1 METEL
6 REYLNIG
13 IDYMT
18 AGNYEKAAEE
28 FKKILEKDSECT
40 EAYIHLGNAYVNQEN
55 YQEGLKA
62 FKTALMF
69 EPENGLVLYSIAG
82 TYLLSDN
89 FAEALKYYNRAETA
103 GYRTIEMYQTMS
115 VIFIESEDYPQA
127 IRAISKAIELKPLR
141 GDLYVRKAELQIEAG
156 MQDEALETL
165 EEFKELIPDA
175 ANTYML
181 GVQIYCLRK
190 EYRKALEIAEEGL
203 ARFPEDPAMQLLKCK
218 ALVEGE
224 AYEEARDYLLEVRKN
239 ELNREQLRTAV
250 MYQATSYARLEQG
263 KEIVQVLEEY
273 LKENEDQEMAY
284 FLLNTYLLLKDYDG
298 IIKTA
303 DKLIAMP
310 AEDRVLAAALYY
322 RAHALQQRDGMAA
335 AEAEFKRLTR
345 ELRTISVRVPN
356 GREIYIYRLL
366 LHTELKEYEKAL
378 NLTEYLKNAYP
389 EMTDGY
395 LYSYFV
401 YKRMGNREKA
411 LEARDAA
418 LQIDPD
424 LKLEPL
430 DA

>member
-6 REYLNIG
+6 REHLKMG
-13 IDYMT
+13 TDYMI
-18 AGNYEKAAEE
+18 AGNYDKAIEE
-28 FKKILEKDSECT
+28 FKIVLAEDPENA
-40 EAYIHLGNAYVNQEN
+40 EVYIHLGNAYVNQEN

-62 FKTALMF
+62 FRTALMF
-69 EPENGLVLYSIAG
+69 EPENGLILYSIAG
-82 TYLLSDN
+82 THLLSEN
-89 FAEALKYYNRAETA
+89 FTEALKYYNKAEAA

-127 IRAISKAIELKPLR
+127 IRALSKAIELKPLR

-175 ANTYML
+175 ANSYML
-181 GVQIYCLRK
+181 GVEIYCLRK
-190 EYRKALEIAEEGL
+190 EYKKALEMAEEGL
-203 ARFPEDPAMQLLKCK
+203 ARFPEDPALQLLKCK
-218 ALVEGE
+218 VFVEGE
-224 AYEEARDYLLEVRKN
+224 EFEKARDYLLEVRKN
-239 ELNREQLRTAV
+239 KLDKEQLRTAV

-263 KEIVQVLEEY
+263 KEVVQVLEEF
-273 LKENEDQEMAY
+273 LKENEDEQIAY

-298 IIKTA
+298 IIKVA
-303 DKLIAMP
+303 DRLIALP
-310 AEDRVLAAALYY
+310 ADERVLAAALYY

-335 AEAEFKRLTR
+335 AEEEFKRLTK
-345 ELRTISVRVPN
+345 ELRTISLRVPN

-378 NLTEYLKNAYP
+378 SLTEYLKNAYP